1 MSSDDY
7 EDIEI
12 EVDETVSYSHEYNE
26 IDGSLSQTT
35 TTSST
40 NEDEQNNVSFRAED
54 IEIERLQG
62 DFGDHHYEDI
72 EIEAGEAAVPYS
84 HEDEEIDGSLEQ
96 TITNISTNED
106 EPSIINLGAEESEN
120 LSDIGSTDVNVGHR
134 EVDLRL
140 ILSITNFVLELPSA
154 VFDQLSSVHKP
165 LYALLGMLMSF
176 TALFLCIGELVY
188 KARKEKVTWKWRGTL
203 PWLYYPSQNQKPF
216 GNFKDIFGLACAL
229 CQCTVTAIDY
239 SFVHRHADNPIK
251 VSLLPI
257 IFAFGQLCSEFCG
270 KSR

>member
-134 EVDLRL
+134 EVSRCG
-140 ILSITNFVLELPSA
+140 
-154 VFDQLSSVHKP
+154 P
-165 LYALLGMLMSF
+165 LF
-176 TALFLCIGELVY
+176 
-188 KARKEKVTWKWRGTL
+188 
-203 PWLYYPSQNQKPF
+203 
-216 GNFKDIFGLACAL
+216 
-229 CQCTVTAIDY
+229 
-239 SFVHRHADNPIK
+239 
-251 VSLLPI
+251 
-257 IFAFGQLCSEFCG
+257 
-270 KSR
+270 